1 MDEWKE
7 ETLKMITV
15 LMASYNGGRYIRQQL
30 DSILAQDEE
39 DVRILVSDD
48 CSSDG
53 SRELLKE
60 YEAIRG
66 DRVLVLL
73 RKEPSGGAAV
83 HFLKLLKLMADAAH
97 GPEELPQPGSLL
109 SEYEVTKSQ
118 LAYLS
123 LLAGADY
130 FMLSDQDDVWMPQKA
145 RMLSDKMKEMK
156 RKPGRGNVPLLVHSD
171 LTVADRL
178 CGPLRTAF
186 SGIRK
191 FPRNAP
197 ACPSFWYRTM

>member
-15 LMASYNGGRYIRQQL
+15 LMASYNGSRYIRQQL

-60 YEAIRG
+60 YEASRG

-97 GPEELPQPGSLL
+97 GPEEQPQHGSLL
-109 SEYEVTKSQ
+109 PEYEV
-118 LAYLS
+118 
-123 LLAGADY
+123 
-130 FMLSDQDDVWMPQKA
+130 
-145 RMLSDKMKEMK
+145 
-156 RKPGRGNVPLLVHSD
+156 
-171 LTVADRL
+171 
-178 CGPLRTAF
+178 
-186 SGIRK
+186 
-191 FPRNAP
+191 
-197 ACPSFWYRTM
+197 

>member
-15 LMASYNGGRYIRQQL
+15 LMASYNGSRYIRQQL

-60 YEAIRG
+60 YEASRG

-97 GPEELPQPGSLL
+97 GPEEQPQHGSLL
-109 SEYEVTKSQ
+109 PEYEVTKSQ
-118 LAYLS
+118 LAHLGR
-123 LLAGADY
+123 LAGADY

-145 RMLSDKMKEMK
+145 RMLSDKMKEME
-156 RKPGRGNVPLLVHSD
+156 RKPGRGNVHLLAVSYTH
-171 LTVADRL
+171 LTLPTTPYV
-178 CGPLRTAF
+178 
-186 SGIRK
+186 
-191 FPRNAP
+191 
-197 ACPSFWYRTM
+197 

>member
-60 YEAIRG
+60 YEASRG
-66 DRVLVLL
+66 DRVLALDWHL
-73 RKEPSGGAAV
+73 EFPAPGEGNWDWMGIR
-83 HFLKLLKLMADAAH
+83 AH
-97 GPEELPQPGSLL
+97 RFQLAEGPGDYVFP
-109 SEYEVTKSQ
+109 YEV
-118 LAYLS
+118 
-123 LLAGADY
+123 
-130 FMLSDQDDVWMPQKA
+130 V
-145 RMLSDKMKEMK
+145 
-156 RKPGRGNVPLLVHSD
+156 GRIEDTFSFILQIRRQGDPE
-171 LTVADRL
+171 AK
-178 CGPLRTAF
+178 PLRWEVEKALHLSIPDRGF
-186 SGIRK
+186 VRV
-191 FPRNAP
+191 PP
-197 ACPSFWYRTM
+197 

>member
-60 YEAIRG
+60 YEASRG

-73 RKEPSGGAAV
+73 RKEPSGGAA
-83 HFLKLLKLMADAAH
+83 
-97 GPEELPQPGSLL
+97 S
-109 SEYEVTKSQ
+109 
-118 LAYLS
+118 
-123 LLAGADY
+123 
-130 FMLSDQDDVWMPQKA
+130 A
-145 RMLSDKMKEMK
+145 RE
-156 RKPGRGNVPLLVHSD
+156 
-171 LTVADRL
+171 
-178 CGPLRTAF
+178 
-186 SGIRK
+186 
-191 FPRNAP
+191 P
-197 ACPSFWYRTM
+197 AVRV